1 MGSSWPKSAAGCRC
15 LMPPPPS
22 FSLSQEKLLYDRLL
36 LPLLCKIREVTTDVS
51 VGKAKKTP
59 GQGNNCSD

>member
-1 MGSSWPKSAAGCRC
+1 
-15 LMPPPPS
+15 MPPPPS

-36 LPLLCKIREVTTDVS
+36 LPLLCKIREVTPDVS